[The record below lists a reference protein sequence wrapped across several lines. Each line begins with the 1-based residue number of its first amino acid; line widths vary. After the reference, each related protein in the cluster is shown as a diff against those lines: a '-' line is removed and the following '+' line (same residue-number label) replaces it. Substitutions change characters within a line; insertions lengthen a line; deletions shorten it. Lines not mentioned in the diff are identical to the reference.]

1 MSARCTA
8 PRRGHPGPAPPSQP
22 GPPRGRTPEESV
34 PMRDKSVLKIHPE
47 EIRLLFIGTR
57 SLFEVLLL
65 HVSFAKHE
73 ETPQSYKRGAALAVR
88 A

>member
-1 MSARCTA
+1 
-8 PRRGHPGPAPPSQP
+8 
-22 GPPRGRTPEESV
+22 
-34 PMRDKSVLKIHPE
+34 MRDKSVLKIHPE